1 MAVAAEGEVTVALG
15 GAVDR
20 LFGMS
25 GVVAVDEGAAIAM
38 ATAFGAAPPVTPIR
52 GEPTRKGTDEL
63 SLDSVFGSDGP
74 ARPSMVQRQSSTL
87 RFDQFFSG
95 AEGGES
101 APAVPPPSA
110 TPAAGDDIA
119 QFSDWLKGLK
129 GS

>member
-1 MAVAAEGEVTVALG
+1 M
-15 GAVDR
+15 DR

-25 GVVAVDEGAAIAM
+25 GVAAVDEGAALVM
-38 ATAFGAAPPVTPIR
+38 AAAFGAAPPVAPIR

-95 AEGGES
+95 AEGRES
-101 APAVPPPSA
+101 APAAPPPSA
-110 TPAAGDDIA
+110 PPAGGDDIE
-119 QFSDWLKGLK
+119 QFNSWLKGLK
-129 GS
+129 EQ

>member
-1 MAVAAEGEVTVALG
+1 VAVAPG
-15 GAVDR
+15 GALDQ

-25 GVVAVDEGAAIAM
+25 GVAAVDEGAAIAM
-38 ATAFGAAPPVTPIR
+38 AAAYGAAPPVVPIR
-52 GEPTRKGTDEL
+52 GEPTRAGTDEL

-74 ARPSMVQRQSSTL
+74 ARPSVVQRQSSTL

-101 APAVPPPSA
+101 APAAPPPSA
-110 TPAAGDDIA
+110 PPAAGDDIA